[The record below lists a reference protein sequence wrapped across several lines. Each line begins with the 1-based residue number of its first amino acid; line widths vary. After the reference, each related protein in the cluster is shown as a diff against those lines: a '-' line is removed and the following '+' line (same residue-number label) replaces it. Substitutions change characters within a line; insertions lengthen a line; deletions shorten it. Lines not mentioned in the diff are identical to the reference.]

1 MQEYYTGELLKV
13 EAHRDNGGDWLEF
26 SQTQIANKLILAE
39 SHLTPRKVTMLVREL
54 GYITDSSKGLIKV
67 IELERNEN
75 YVAFKLTDKGSKRPM
90 YTLRCTRTGRGL

>member
-1 MQEYYTGELLKV
+1 MQEYYTSVLLSV
-13 EAHRDNGGDWLEF
+13 EAHRDSTGEWQKF
-26 SQTQIANKLILAE
+26 SLTQVASKLILAE

>member
-1 MQEYYTGELLKV
+1 MQEYYTGVLLTV
-13 EAHRDNGGDWLEF
+13 EAHRDDSGEWQEF
-26 SQTQIANKLILAE
+26 SQTQIADRLVLAA

-67 IELERNEN
+67 VELERNEN